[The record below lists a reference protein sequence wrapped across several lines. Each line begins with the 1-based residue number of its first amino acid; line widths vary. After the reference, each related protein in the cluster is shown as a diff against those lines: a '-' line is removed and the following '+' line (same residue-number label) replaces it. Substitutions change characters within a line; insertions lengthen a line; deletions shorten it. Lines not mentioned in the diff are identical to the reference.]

1 MTANTPM
8 LLLLDSLSRR
18 FILALMI
25 FQIFHPS
32 VSNAED
38 IAFEKH
44 GYVEFDIGYA
54 HLSKPYQNWFDEF
67 LRGYTQLTP
76 TDGINWEI
84 TNQSH
89 FAEQGVLGTLG
100 YQRIF
105 NEDWYGSISAATS
118 SDGSFLPRYRTDMTL
133 NRKWLEN
140 RNLVT
145 GVGFT
150 YNQSRLENYDQIYSL
165 DILYYFDG
173 PWILEVGGK
182 FAESNPGSV
191 ASQRGFAAITYG
203 RHKDYYLT
211 VKHDHGTE
219 GWQAIGATRTIS
231 NFVSYETTVNIR
243 KWLNDDFGFSLTGSY
258 YSNPNYNRAGVIAG
272 IFIDF

>member
-1 MTANTPM
+1 MFPPFKFLISPAA
-8 LLLLDSLSRR
+8 LAC
-18 FILALMI
+18 LALP
-25 FQIFHPS
+25 FLY
-32 VSNAED
+32 AG
-38 IAFEKH
+38 IAHADDTTFKKY

-67 LRGYTQLTP
+67 LRGYAQLTP
-76 TDGINWEI
+76 QDGVNWEI

-105 NEDWYGSISAATS
+105 NDDWYGSISAATS
-118 SDGSFLPRYRTDMTL
+118 SDGSFLPRYRTDINL
-133 NRKWLEN
+133 NRKWLEK

-150 YNQSRLENYDQIYSL
+150 YNQSRLENHDRIVSL
-165 DILYYFDG
+165 NLLYYFDS
-173 PWILEVGGK
+173 PWIIELGGR

-191 ASQRGFAAITYG
+191 ASQRGYAAITYG
-203 RHKDYYLT
+203 RHKDFYLT
-211 VKHDHGTE
+211 LKHDHGTE

-231 NFVSYETTVNIR
+231 NFVSHETTINLR
-243 KWLNDDFGFSLTGSY
+243 QWLSPNFGLTLTGSY
-258 YSNPNYNRAGVIAG
+258 YTNPNYNRLGVIAG
-272 IFIDF
+272 IFVDF